1 MFRSVG
7 RSRAACG
14 FRPGCSSCFPSTSVT
29 GAPKWRRGAVT
40 NLLLK
45 DRLKSSFSGHH
56 RTQNARLYAGDS
68 PITSCTHAIGHIAP
82 TDFRLL
88 DRRQSGFTAREI
100 SAGKPSTNPL
110 PRLHTGRIGAAY
122 SEQTRHA
129 DPQDKWI
136 TWRTKCRKTR
146 RNSTILSFGI
156 HFSIFSSQQSRL
168 ADLGGATSIICVA
181 RAILLFTLRRN
192 RVFTGYTACVVGELR
207 TRGIRHARVS
217 KIDRPVIGAC

>member
-1 MFRSVG
+1 MAEGGCNKPSFERPAQKLFFGPPSDAE
-7 RSRAACG
+7 RAALC
-14 FRPGCSSCFPSTSVT
+14 RRLSNTSC
-29 GAPKWRRGAVT
+29 
-40 NLLLK
+40 
-45 DRLKSSFSGHH
+45 
-56 RTQNARLYAGDS
+56 Y
-68 PITSCTHAIGHIAP
+68 TSCTHAIGRIAP
-82 TDFRLL
+82 TDFHLL
-88 DRRQSGFTAREI
+88 NCRQGGFTAREI

-110 PRLHTGRIGAAY
+110 PRLHIGRIGAAY